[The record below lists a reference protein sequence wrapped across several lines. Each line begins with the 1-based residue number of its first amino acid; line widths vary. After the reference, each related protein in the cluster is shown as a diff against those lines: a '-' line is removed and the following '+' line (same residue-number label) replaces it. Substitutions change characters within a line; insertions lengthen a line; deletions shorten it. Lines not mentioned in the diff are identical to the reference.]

1 MPNPAASRCALG
13 LAWRAAGAEQAVER
27 PPPRLGTDVTEVAP
41 AVRGRAPATC
51 RMILDPG
58 GSPGSFS

>member
-41 AVRGRAPATC
+41 LYEVALNGRDEASKHA
-51 RMILDPG
+51 G
-58 GSPGSFS
+58 KSAA